1 MILPIL
7 GICTII
13 PSRHDEIKRRL
24 RSLGVTPTGDYNKDK
39 ALLKKALEDLK
50 EIQEE
55 ASSQKIIIQQNNE
68 SKREGAEALAQYNRL
83 FFKI

>member
-24 RSLGVTPTGDYNKDK
+24 RALGVTPTGDYNKDK

-50 EIQEE
+50 KSKKRLVLRKL
-55 ASSQKIIIQQNNE
+55 SS
-68 SKREGAEALAQYNRL
+68 NRITKAKEKVL
-83 FFKI
+83 KL